1 MSVSN
6 GVNTTVKI
14 HRVLLSVSDKT
25 GLVDLAQAMHR
36 AGAELYASGGTFKV
50 LQEAKIPC
58 RLAEELAETPE
69 AFQGRMK
76 TLSFKIFSGILAR
89 RTDMKDKLD
98 WERLNIKLLDAVV
111 VNFYPFQKNLDKNL
125 SRAELVELIDI
136 GGPALVRAAAKNAP
150 DVVVLTDPG
159 QYAEVITQLSSQG
172 GIDQATA
179 KKVAAQ
185 AWDLVTDYDLSIQS
199 VFGTEKKTLRYGENP
214 HQKAS
219 LKTHR
224 NSPLDWNHPLT
235 STELSYNNIVDLSSA
250 YFLARDLK
258 AAFPDRTS
266 VVIVKHNNPCGVA
279 TVSKSAPKAQLR
291 ALEKAW
297 ACDPVSA
304 FGGVLIFTDEVS
316 TEILDYFQSRFVELI
331 SAPRLKSTDL
341 KELLNQRKNLKAV
354 MVRHWD
360 LDSSFMQMSVAGGL
374 LTQSFDQQIE
384 EPLNG
389 VTEVAWPTKW
399 NALAHFGIF
408 CNKTL
413 KSNSVCLVQADSEGD
428 YRMVGAGQGQPNRI
442 EAMEKLAIP
451 RAQSILNKTDLND
464 CILISD
470 AFFPFRDSV
479 DVAARAGIRYIVQPG
494 GSIKDSTII
503 AACNEHKIA
512 MAFTGYRHFRH

>member
-1 MSVSN
+1 ML
-6 GVNTTVKI
+6 KI
-14 HRVLLSVSDKT
+14 RRALLSVSDKT
-25 GLVDLAQAMHR
+25 GLVDLAQAMHQ
-36 AGAELYASGGTFKV
+36 AGTALFASGGTYKT
-50 LQEAKIPC
+50 LQDAKIPC

-89 RTDMKDKLD
+89 RDDPKDQLD
-98 WERLNIKLLDAVV
+98 WEKLNIKLLDAVV
-111 VNFYPFQKNLDKNL
+111 VNFYPFHKNLDKNL
-125 SRAELVELIDI
+125 SRGELVELIDI

-150 DVVVLTDPG
+150 DVVALTDPA
-159 QYAEVITQLSSQG
+159 QYAPVIRQLNSQKG
-172 GIDQATA
+172 LE
-179 KKVAAQ
+179 KVLVTELAAQ
-185 AWDLVTDYDLSIQS
+185 AWDLVTDYDQSIQS
-199 VFGTEKKTLRYGENP
+199 VFGAGTKTLRYGENP

-219 LKTHR
+219 LKTHT
-224 NSPLDWNHPLT
+224 NSPLDWSHPLT

-250 YFLARDLK
+250 YFVARDLK
-258 AAFPDRTS
+258 TAFPDRTS

-279 TVSKSAPKAQLR
+279 TVAKSAPQAQLR

-304 FGGVLIFTDEVS
+304 FGGVLIFTDELQA
-316 TEILDYFQSRFVELI
+316 EILNYFQSRFVELVA
-331 SAPRLKSTDL
+331 APKLKATDL
-341 KELLNQRKNLKAV
+341 NDLLAQRKNLKAV
-354 MVRHWD
+354 TVKHWE
-360 LDSSFMQMSVAGGL
+360 LDSPSMQMTVAGGV
-374 LTQSFDQQIE
+374 LTQSLDQQLE
-384 EPLNG
+384 EPLKG
-389 VTEVAWPTKW
+389 VTEAPWPTKW

-413 KSNSVCLVQADSEGD
+413 KSNSVCLVQEDSDGD
-428 YRMVGAGQGQPNRI
+428 YRMVGAGQGQPNRV

-451 RAQSILNKTDLND
+451 RARNILNKTDLDD

-494 GSIKDSTII
+494 GSIKDSAVI
-503 AACNEHKIA
+503 AACNEYKIA